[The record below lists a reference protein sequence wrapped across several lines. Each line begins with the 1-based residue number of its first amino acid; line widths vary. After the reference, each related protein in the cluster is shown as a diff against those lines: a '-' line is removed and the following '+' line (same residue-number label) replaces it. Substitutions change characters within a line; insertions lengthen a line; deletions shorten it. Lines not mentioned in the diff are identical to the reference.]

1 MSHSTQVVALR
12 FWNLPLEVTLAI
24 REAEPATQSHPGAG
38 REVAITEVRLMA
50 VAEGLGLLQPLN
62 LTELVNDL
70 QPSCLVALEI
80 ACLERMSQA

>member
-1 MSHSTQVVALR
+1 MPHSNQVVALR
-12 FWNLPLEVTLAI
+12 FWGLPLEVTLAI

-50 VAEGLGLLQPLN
+50 VAEGLLQPFD
-62 LTELVNDL
+62 LTELVFDL